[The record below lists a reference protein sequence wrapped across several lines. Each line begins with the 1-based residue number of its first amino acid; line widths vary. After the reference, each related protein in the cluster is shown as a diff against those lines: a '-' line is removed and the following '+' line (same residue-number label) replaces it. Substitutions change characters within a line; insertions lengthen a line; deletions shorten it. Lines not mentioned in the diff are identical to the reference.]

1 MWTVIKID
9 QNLSSLFKKDFEKK
23 IGSELII
30 YSPKYLVQY
39 FKKNKLN
46 FKEIKLLNNYVFCFN
61 SNFKNLNFLNTIKYL
76 KGFKSC
82 IPGHLETQKEIVQFI
97 TKCKNSENS
106 SGYIQNSFFNISS
119 KNNYKLKTGV
129 FNNKIFEIMK
139 FQKNRIEMMIG
150 NLKVSTKRKD
160 FLAQPI

>member
-1 MWTVIKID
+1 MWTIIKID
-9 QNLSSLFKKDFEKK
+9 QNLSNLFKQDFEKN
-23 IGSELII
+23 IGSELEV

-39 FKKNKLN
+39 FKQNKLK

-61 SNFKNLNFLNTIKYL
+61 SNFKNLNFINRIKYL

-82 IPGHLETQKEIVQFI
+82 IPGHLETQKEIVKFI
-97 TKCKNSENS
+97 SKCKDSENN
-106 SGYIQNSFFNISS
+106 SGYIQNSFFNISD
-119 KNNYKLKTGV
+119 KNNYKLKIGV
-129 FNNKIFEIMK
+129 FNNKIFEIMR

>member
-1 MWTVIKID
+1 MWTIIKID
-9 QNLSSLFKKDFEKK
+9 QNLSNLFKQDFEKN
-23 IGSELII
+23 IGSELVV

-39 FKKNKLN
+39 FQKNKLK

-61 SNFKNLNFLNTIKYL
+61 SNFKKLNFINRIKYF

-82 IPGHLETQKEIVQFI
+82 IPGYLETQKEIVQFI
-97 TKCKNSENS
+97 SKCKESENN
-106 SGYIQNSFFNISS
+106 SGYIQNSFFIINY

-139 FQKNRIEMMIG
+139 FQKNRIEIMIG